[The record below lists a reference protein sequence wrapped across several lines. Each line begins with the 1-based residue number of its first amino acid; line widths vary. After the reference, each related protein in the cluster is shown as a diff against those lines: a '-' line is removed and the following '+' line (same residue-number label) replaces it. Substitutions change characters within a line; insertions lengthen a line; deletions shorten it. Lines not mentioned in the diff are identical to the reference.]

1 MTQHS
6 KEELVWETVLQ
17 AFDER
22 LLIWLRL
29 ARPLLPLPETDRLYG
44 ELLKLEQLALQ
55 PLSDEALVERSA
67 QAHTVWTLKA
77 WKPLLK

>member
-22 LLIWLRL
+22 LLIWLGVQKGDEGWSWQAL
-29 ARPLLPLPETDRLYG
+29 DDDGAFIA
-44 ELLKLEQLALQ
+44 EQAGFEDA
-55 PLSDEALVERSA
+55 SSA
-67 QAHTVWTLKA
+67 QSAAVA
-77 WKPLLK
+77 WWREQAEGAY